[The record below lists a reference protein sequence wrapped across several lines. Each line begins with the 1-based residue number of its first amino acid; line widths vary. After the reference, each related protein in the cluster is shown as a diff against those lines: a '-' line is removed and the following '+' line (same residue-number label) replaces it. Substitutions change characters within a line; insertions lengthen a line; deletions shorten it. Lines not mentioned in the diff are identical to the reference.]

1 MILVID
7 TSDGKSLSVVLAKS
21 RGAIIVGRTIPTDFD
36 QSAKIFPL
44 IEKELK
50 ASQFKLTDLKGIG
63 VIQGPGGFTSLR
75 IGISTANALAYALQI
90 PVVGISLS
98 ASKDYKSMAQK
109 TLRRLSKSAKKSVV
123 IPRYGREPNI
133 TRPKKA

>member
-1 MILVID
+1 MILIID
-7 TSDGKSLSVVLAKS
+7 TSDGKSMSVVLAKS
-21 RGAIIVGRTIPTDFD
+21 RGAILVGRTIPTDFD
-36 QSAKIFPL
+36 QSEKILPL

-109 TLRRLSKSAKKSVV
+109 TLRRLNKSAKKSVV

-133 TRPKKA
+133 TQPKKA